1 VKVSKLEDTPTKEGH
16 AGSVMREVITADDG
30 APNFAM
36 RVIEVEKGATTP
48 SHSHD
53 WEHEV
58 FILSGRAIVTGEKG
72 ESEIAKDSVVYI
84 PPNEHHCFESI
95 GDEPLR
101 FV

>member
-1 VKVSKLEDTPTKEGH
+1 MKVSKLEDTPTTEGH
-16 AGSVMREVITADDG
+16 GGAVMREVITAKDG

-36 RVIEVEKGATTP
+36 RIIEVKPGSTTP

-58 FILSGRAIVTGEKG
+58 FILSGRGIVKGEKG
-72 ESEIAKDSVVYI
+72 DKEIAKDSVVYI
-84 PPNEHHCFESI
+84 PPNEHHCLVST

>member
-1 VKVSKLEDTPTKEGH
+1 MKVSRLEDTPTTEGH
-16 AGSVMREVITADDG
+16 GGAVMREVITARDG

-36 RVIEVEKGATTP
+36 RIIEVKPGGTTP

-58 FILSGRAIVTGEKG
+58 FILSGRAIVKGEKG
-72 ESEIAKDSVVYI
+72 EKEISKNSVVYI

>member
-1 VKVSKLEDTPTKEGH
+1 MKVNQVKDTPPKEGH
-16 AGSVMREVITADDG
+16 AGSVMREVITDRDG

-36 RVIEVEKGATTP
+36 RVIEVPVGASSP

-58 FILSGRAIVTGEKG
+58 LVLSGHARVKGEKG
-72 ESEIAKDSVVYI
+72 ESEIAEDSVIYI
-84 PPNEHHCFESI
+84 APNEHHCFENT

>member
-1 VKVSKLEDTPTKEGH
+1 MKVSKVEETPAKESHGG
-16 AGSVMREVITADDG
+16 AVMREVITDRDG

-36 RVIEVEKGATTP
+36 RVIEVKPGAATP

-58 FILSGRAIVTGEKG
+58 LILSGRAIVKGEKG
-72 ESEIAKDSVVYI
+72 EEEIAKDGVVSI

>member
-1 VKVSKLEDTPTKEGH
+1 MKVNQVKDTPPKEGH
-16 AGSVMREVITADDG
+16 AGSVMREVITDRDG

-36 RVIEVEKGATTP
+36 RVIEVPVGASSP

-58 FILSGRAIVTGEKG
+58 LVLSGHAKVKGEKG
-72 ESEIAKDSVVYI
+72 ESEITKDSVIYI
-84 PPNEHHCFESI
+84 APNEHHCFENT

>member
-1 VKVSKLEDTPTKEGH
+1 MKVSRLEDKPAKEGH
-16 AGSVMREVITADDG
+16 GGAVMREIITAEDG

-36 RVIEVEKGATTP
+36 RVIEVKPGATTP
-48 SHSHD
+48 AHSHD

-58 FILSGRAIVTGEKG
+58 FILSGRAIVKGEKG
-72 ESEIAKDSVVYI
+72 EKEIAKDSVVYI
-84 PPNEHHCFESI
+84 PPNEHHCFKTV